1 MIALAAR
8 GERKGPDV
16 PRRRWS
22 RFRHRADPACRGI
35 VIPHMALLCIA
46 MAGLAVD
53 LPLVAP
59 DSGATSIMLLEAI
72 VWPLFGV
79 VLLNDVAHRRLDI
92 VIAGWRLFPELFVYL
107 ACCGIAAILA
117 AGIMGSSDTIGKI
130 KNMLPGIL
138 LCMLMARTLYTTRQ
152 IVGVVVIFLLGTA
165 VNAAL
170 GIVQFV
176 TGSFYFVPQI
186 ANNMWKTDLQGN
198 VLSNTTNG
206 LTNTPNNLA
215 ALLVPGLVLAIT
227 LLISP
232 ELRRRPALALLLLP
246 LIAVLSLGLYLTFSK
261 GGLIWAVLGI
271 AVALAPAPRWRLTLG
286 ILAVVVG
293 VIAILAIASLKS
305 ASDGAV
311 AVDTVTARVL
321 LWEATEGAIADSVYA
336 WSFGSSTSMVQYA
349 NSTHAQWGLPVSHNT
364 WIDQIVFFG
373 LPALALYVIFWLSAL
388 RRMSAAQAATQSLNG
403 TLLRGIVGGLIA
415 LAGILFFEPR
425 ADGVFQTGQIFV
437 LMTLGL
443 CLTRQVWSDERCPA
457 RLRSVNWGRRCA

>member
-1 MIALAAR
+1 MMALTTGRDGEGPVAPRPRSSPIRRDAAAAR
-8 GERKGPDV
+8 
-16 PRRRWS
+16 
-22 RFRHRADPACRGI
+22 RGI

-59 DSGATSIMLLEAI
+59 DSGSTSIMLLEAI

-92 VIAGWRLFPELFVYL
+92 VVAGWRLFPELFVYL
-107 ACCGIAAILA
+107 AWCAIAAVVA
-117 AGIMGSSDTIGKI
+117 AGIMGSSDTVGKI

-138 LCMLMARTLYTTRQ
+138 LCMLIARTLYSTHH
-152 IVGVVVIFLLGTA
+152 IVVVVVIFLLGTV

-170 GIVQFV
+170 GIVQFL
-176 TGSFYFVPQI
+176 TGNFYVVPQI

-215 ALLVPGLVLAIT
+215 ALLVPGLVLAVT

-293 VIAILAIASLKS
+293 VIAILAVASLKS

-373 LPALALYVIFWLSAL
+373 LPALALYMIFWLSAL
-388 RRMSAAQAATQSLNG
+388 RRMGAAQAVTQSLNG
-403 TLLRGIVGGLIA
+403 TLLRGLMGGLIA

-443 CLTRQVWSDERCPA
+443 CLARQVWSDEWRPA
-457 RLRSVNWGRRCA
+457 GHRSVNWGRRCA